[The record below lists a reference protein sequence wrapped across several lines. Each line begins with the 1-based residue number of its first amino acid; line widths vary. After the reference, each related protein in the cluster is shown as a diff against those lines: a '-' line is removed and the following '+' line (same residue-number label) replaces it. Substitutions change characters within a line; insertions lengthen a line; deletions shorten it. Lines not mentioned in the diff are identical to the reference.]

1 MAEPVLDISGVSKA
15 FPGVQAL
22 DAVSMDLRPGE
33 IHALIGENGA
43 GKSTLIKIIT
53 GVERPD
59 AGDIRLHGQAT
70 HFTSPRD
77 AMAAGI
83 GAVHQ
88 ERNLI
93 TRFTVGENIMLERPP
108 ARFGL
113 VDFDRVHAEARRW
126 LDLLDLPIDPHTAV
140 SALSVAQMQIVEIAK
155 ALSLQ
160 SKILL
165 MDEPTASI
173 PAHETEVLFALL
185 RRLSADGVTIVFV
198 SHKLEE
204 VIDLCDRVTVLRDG
218 RNACPPTPLAGRRC
232 GRRAA
237 PSPARTAP

>member
-22 DAVSMDLRPGE
+22 DNVSMDLRPGE

-59 AGDIRLHGQAT
+59 GGVVRLRGEAT
-70 HFTSPRD
+70 HFATPRD

-108 ARFGL
+108 ARMGL
-113 VDFDRVHAEARRW
+113 VDFDRVHTDACRW
-126 LDLLDLPIDPHTAV
+126 LDLLDLPIDPRTPV

-173 PAHETEVLFALL
+173 TAHETDVLFALFGG
-185 RRLSADGVTIVFV
+185 SAM
-198 SHKLEE
+198 
-204 VIDLCDRVTVLRDG
+204 
-218 RNACPPTPLAGRRC
+218 
-232 GRRAA
+232 
-237 PSPARTAP
+237 TA